1 MRTLGLDIGTNS
13 IGWGIVDERAQKIQN
28 CGVYVFPEGVKKEK
42 RNEISKA
49 AERTKF
55 RSERRLKFRRK
66 LRKYETLKV
75 LIQNGMCPL
84 SLEELEKWRTE
95 KTYPMSEAFIKWYR
109 TDENEGWEPYYLRK
123 KCVEQK
129 AEKPEI
135 GRALYHIAQRRG
147 FLSNRK
153 ETTKET
159 DGKVSER
166 IKELSAEKGDRT
178 LGQYF
183 YELKK
188 SGEKVRGTY
197 TSRKEHYEAEFN
209 KICEVQNISNELK
222 SQLHSALFFQR
233 KLKSQKL
240 LVGKCTFEQNKPRCP
255 VSHFEFEEFRMLSF
269 INSIRI
275 SRNND
280 EDESPNFQPI
290 TPEEIESIKPL
301 FFRSSKPHFDFKDIA
316 KKLRGK
322 HDEWTFNYRDD
333 TNIAGCPVSTEL
345 QNVFGDDWKNTR
357 IAQYDIYAIWHVLFD
372 FDDDEKL
379 REFALS
385 KLGLD
390 SEKTKKFCA
399 IHFQQGYANLSLKAI
414 RKILPFLRKGHVYS
428 SAVFL
433 ANIPTMIGQD
443 VYEANA
449 GKIGGAV
456 ADIMSS
462 LKTKN
467 NIITLANRCLDAAFR
482 DEAHDFHSEDW
493 DKSIIETQAQDL
505 FGKRN
510 WAEKTDGE
518 RSDIMREVEEK
529 VADSLK
535 IAVTKNPN
543 SYKYPALRTDNLIE
557 DFLRD
562 EGYAIKKNARLYH
575 PSDTGYSFERP
586 LQGDDGKTYL
596 GSPRTPSVKNPV
608 AMRALHQLRK
618 LLNYLIK
625 TGEIDSDTRVH
636 IELANEV
643 NDKNWRKAIDE
654 FQKKNEERNAEH
666 RKRIVELCKECGFDI
681 IPTDDDVKKFRLWK
695 EQQEQCPYTGKTINI
710 CDLFG
715 PHPKFDFEHTI
726 PRSLSYDDSLE
737 NLTLCDSDYNR
748 NVKKQHI
755 PSELPDFD
763 ETARRFQK
771 FYEEKITNC
780 HLTIKRNRTFGGYDP
795 MKDDKIVE
803 RHKAQLEL
811 RYYEGKLNRFMAKE
825 VTSGFKHSQL
835 NDTRIITKFA
845 LSYVKAVFPRTF
857 PVKGSMTDT
866 FKRQWGLLRQDEAK
880 DRENYRHHAVDALT
894 VACVDR
900 AKFNLLSEAI
910 RKSADGA
917 HLTFAKPWET
927 FDTDVLSAVQYI
939 IPKHFVDDN
948 SLRQTNKVLRKGN
961 GKLKLNKNGQKMYG
975 KGSTARGSLHKDMFY
990 GRIQLPPEKG
1000 GTAKEVYVIR
1010 IEHKELTK
1018 DSANK
1023 IIDKGIRDTFLQ
1035 NLESGRQTLA
1045 DIQANGILLPYKMNG
1060 KDVYVKRI
1068 RIKAKPANP
1077 IQLKAHTNAISKN
1090 PKDYKQFYYVVNE
1103 ENYLIA
1109 LYRGKDAKG
1118 KTISDY
1124 KVSNLLDSVRNKQN
1138 GKELYA
1144 ANSEK
1149 NGAPLYKVLKNG
1161 KVVILQEDIV
1171 ENVFS
1176 LSKEDL
1182 FGRLYRIS
1190 GIESDGR
1197 INFSHLMVAVAK
1209 TPQNKN
1215 ERIDNAIDKYKRIT
1229 HSKVN
1234 CLVEG
1239 EDFIISPAG
1248 ELVPKK

>member
-1 MRTLGLDIGTNS
+1 
-13 IGWGIVDERAQKIQN
+13 
-28 CGVYVFPEGVKKEK
+28 
-42 RNEISKA
+42 
-49 AERTKF
+49 
-55 RSERRLKFRRK
+55 
-66 LRKYETLKV
+66 
-75 LIQNGMCPL
+75 
-84 SLEELEKWRTE
+84 
-95 KTYPMSEAFIKWYR
+95 
-109 TDENEGWEPYYLRK
+109 
-123 KCVEQK
+123 
-129 AEKPEI
+129 
-135 GRALYHIAQRRG
+135 
-147 FLSNRK
+147 
-153 ETTKET
+153 
-159 DGKVSER
+159 
-166 IKELSAEKGDRT
+166 
-178 LGQYF
+178 
-183 YELKK
+183 
-188 SGEKVRGTY
+188 
-197 TSRKEHYEAEFN
+197 
-209 KICEVQNISNELK
+209 
-222 SQLHSALFFQR
+222 
-233 KLKSQKL
+233 
-240 LVGKCTFEQNKPRCP
+240 
-255 VSHFEFEEFRMLSF
+255 
-269 INSIRI
+269 
-275 SRNND
+275 
-280 EDESPNFQPI
+280 
-290 TPEEIESIKPL
+290 
-301 FFRSSKPHFDFKDIA
+301 
-316 KKLRGK
+316 
-322 HDEWTFNYRDD
+322 
-333 TNIAGCPVSTEL
+333 
-345 QNVFGDDWKNTR
+345 
-357 IAQYDIYAIWHVLFD
+357 
-372 FDDDEKL
+372 
-379 REFALS
+379 
-385 KLGLD
+385 
-390 SEKTKKFCA
+390 
-399 IHFQQGYANLSLKAI
+399 
-414 RKILPFLRKGHVYS
+414 
-428 SAVFL
+428 
-433 ANIPTMIGQD
+433 
-443 VYEANA
+443 
-449 GKIGGAV
+449 
-456 ADIMSS
+456 
-462 LKTKN
+462 
-467 NIITLANRCLDAAFR
+467 
-482 DEAHDFHSEDW
+482 
-493 DKSIIETQAQDL
+493 
-505 FGKRN
+505 
-510 WAEKTDGE
+510 
-518 RSDIMREVEEK
+518 
-529 VADSLK
+529 
-535 IAVTKNPN
+535 
-543 SYKYPALRTDNLIE
+543 
-557 DFLRD
+557 
-562 EGYAIKKNARLYH
+562 
-575 PSDTGYSFERP
+575 
-586 LQGDDGKTYL
+586 
-596 GSPRTPSVKNPV
+596 
-608 AMRALHQLRK
+608 
-618 LLNYLIK
+618 
-625 TGEIDSDTRVH
+625 
-636 IELANEV
+636 
-643 NDKNWRKAIDE
+643 
-654 FQKKNEERNAEH
+654 
-666 RKRIVELCKECGFDI
+666 
-681 IPTDDDVKKFRLWK
+681 
-695 EQQEQCPYTGKTINI
+695 
-710 CDLFG
+710 
-715 PHPKFDFEHTI
+715 
-726 PRSLSYDDSLE
+726 
-737 NLTLCDSDYNR
+737 
-748 NVKKQHI
+748 
-755 PSELPDFD
+755 
-763 ETARRFQK
+763 
-771 FYEEKITNC
+771 
-780 HLTIKRNRTFGGYDP
+780 
-795 MKDDKIVE
+795 
-803 RHKAQLEL
+803 
-811 RYYEGKLNRFMAKE
+811 MAKE

-961 GKLKLNKNGQKMYG
+961 GKLKLNKNGQKIYG
-975 KGSTARGSLHKDMFY
+975 KGSTARGSLHKDTIY

-1000 GTAKEVYVIR
+1000 GASEKVYVQR
-1010 IEHKELTK
+1010 VPCETLTK